1 MKVIERI
8 DLASREKKDRK
19 QLIRIVKTPQG
30 NILIDKEGNLPG
42 RGAYIS
48 QDANSI
54 ALARKKNLLARA
66 LRCNVPTSIYD
77 DLLKLIKK

>member
-8 DLASREKKDRK
+8 CLVSRVKKNRDE
-19 QLIRIVKTPQG
+19 LIRIVKTPQG
-30 NILIDKEGNLPG
+30 NVIIDTERNLPG

-48 QDANSI
+48 RDANSI

-66 LRCNVPTSIYD
+66 LRCNVELSIYD
-77 DLLKLIKK
+77 DLLKLL